1 MRAPFQILAI
11 PYRREEAGLYYC
23 VFHRA
28 DVDQWQFISGG
39 GEDAETPEE
48 AARREIFEES
58 GEAGAELLRLRSMC
72 FIPTDIFSR
81 RYLENWPSDT
91 YVVPEYSFGFECPGG
106 ILLSHEHLECAW
118 LGYGEAKARLKWDS
132 NRTALYE
139 LDCRLRGQDIHR

>member
-11 PYRREEAGLYYC
+11 PYRIVDGNPRYC

-39 GEDAETPEE
+39 GEDDETPLQ

-58 GEAGAELLRLRSMC
+58 GIHADGILQLKSMC
-72 FIPTDIFSR
+72 YIPTDVFPRESLR
-81 RYLENWPSDT
+81 HWASDT
-91 YVVPEYSFGFECPGG
+91 YVVPEYAFGFAC
-106 ILLSHEHLECAW
+106 
-118 LGYGEAKARLKWDS
+118 GEAIKLSYEHTSCIWLDYDEVRAKLQWDS

-139 LDCRLRGQDIHR
+139 LHCRLKAGET